1 MAAPIS
7 AGPDYSLAR
16 RYIML
21 QITARPAGLL
31 VTCLGLLLGGCAS
44 TSTPDDARA
53 TADAS
58 QATLSHFMK
67 DPDMSW
73 LQQNMPRAK
82 AVLISPRILQA
93 GFIVGGS
100 GGNAILHARTS
111 GSPGWTGPAFY
122 KLGTGSVGLQIGAE
136 SAEMVALVLTDKA
149 LNSFLSSDFKL
160 GGDVSVAAGP
170 VGAGT
175 GAPVTADMVVYVRA
189 KGLYAGLN
197 LSGSVVSIDD
207 KGNNAFYGRQVTP
220 VDILVKHTAT
230 NSSGNA
236 LAQEVARAT
245 ATAGH

>member
-1 MAAPIS
+1 
-7 AGPDYSLAR
+7 
-16 RYIML
+16 ML
-21 QITARPAGLL
+21 QITTRPAALL
-31 VTCLGLLLGGCAS
+31 ATCLGLLLAGCAS
-44 TSTPDDARA
+44 TGTPEDARA

-58 QATLSHFMK
+58 QATLTRFVQ
-67 DPDMSW
+67 DPEMSW
-73 LQQNMPRAK
+73 LKQNLPRAK
-82 AVLISPRILQA
+82 AILISPRILQA

-100 GGNAILHARTS
+100 GGNALLHARTT

-122 KLGTGSVGLQIGAE
+122 KLGAGSIGLQIGAE
-136 SAEMVALVLTDKA
+136 AAEMVALVMTEKA

-175 GAPVTADMVVYVRA
+175 GAPITADMVVYVRA

-207 KGNNAFYGRQVTP
+207 KGNASFYGHQVSP

-230 NSSGNA
+230 SA
-236 LAQEVARAT
+236 AATTLARDVERAT
-245 ATAGH
+245 AAAGR

>member
-1 MAAPIS
+1 
-7 AGPDYSLAR
+7 
-16 RYIML
+16 ML

-44 TSTPDDARA
+44 TKTPDDARA

-58 QATLSHFMK
+58 QATLSRFMK
-67 DPDMSW
+67 DPEMSW
-73 LQQNMPRAK
+73 LQQNLPRAK

-111 GSPGWTGPAFY
+111 SAPGWTGPAFY
-122 KLGTGSVGLQIGAE
+122 KLGTGSIGLQIGAE
-136 SAEMVALVLTDKA
+136 SAEMVALVMTEKA

-175 GAPVTADMVVYVRA
+175 GAPITADMVVYVRS

-197 LSGSVVSIDD
+197 LSGSVVSIDE
-207 KGNNAFYGRQVTP
+207 KGNTAFYGHQVTP
-220 VDILVKHTAT
+220 VDILIKQTAT
-230 NSSGNA
+230 NSSADA
-236 LAQEVARAT
+236 LAEGVARAT
-245 ATAGH
+245 GRR